1 MNIQLI
7 IFDLDGVLIDS
18 EILWHTIN
26 AEEMTKAGF
35 NCTIEKSIELMSNS
49 IKYGYDKVM
58 LQEYNSVL
66 PETIRKQINIKT
78 EESYKESLKPIK
90 NMAQVLSYLK
100 LKKVKICIGSN
111 ADDAYVE
118 TTLKIT
124 GLDQYFGS
132 NQIFTSERV
141 KKRKPAPDIF
151 LLAAQSIKIKPENC
165 LVIEDHPLGIAAAK
179 AANMQVI
186 GFLGA
191 SHANNNIF
199 YKEII
204 EAKPT
209 KIIDGSLELLEILK
223 SDYDL

>member
-1 MNIQLI
+1 MAIELL

-18 EILWHTIN
+18 EILWHKIN
-26 AEEMTKAGF
+26 SEEMTKAGF
-35 NCTIEKSIELMSNS
+35 NCTTEKSIELMSNS

-58 LQEYNSVL
+58 LREYNDVL
-66 PETIRKQINIKT
+66 PESIQKQINIKT
-78 EESYKESLKPIK
+78 ERSYKENLKPIK
-90 NMAQVLSYLK
+90 DIAQVLSYLK
-100 LKKVKICIGSN
+100 LKKVKVCIGSN

-124 GLDQYFGS
+124 GLDPYFGS

-141 KKRKPAPDIF
+141 KNRKPAPDIF
-151 LLAAQSIKIKPENC
+151 LLAAQSLKIKPEDC
-165 LVIEDHPLGIAAAK
+165 LVIEDHPLGIMAAK

-191 SHANNNIF
+191 SHANNNTF
-199 YKEII
+199 YREII

-209 KIIDGSLELLEILK
+209 RIIEGSLELLEILK
-223 SDYDL
+223 SDYKL

>member
-1 MNIQLI
+1 MDIQLI

-35 NCTIEKSIELMSNS
+35 NCTIEKSIEIMSDS
-49 IKYGYDKVM
+49 LKLGYDQVM
-58 LQEYNSVL
+58 LQEYEGIL
-66 PETIRKQINIKT
+66 PEEIRKQINIKT
-78 EESYKESLKPIK
+78 EESYKENLKPIK
-90 NMAQVLSYLK
+90 NIDQVLSYLS
-100 LKKVKICIGSN
+100 LKKAKICICSN

-124 GLDQYFGS
+124 KLDQYFAP

-151 LLAAQSIKIKPENC
+151 LLAAESLKIKPGNC

-186 GFLGA
+186 GFLGG

-199 YKEII
+199 YKEIVDT
-204 EAKPT
+204 KPT
-209 KIIDGSLELLEILK
+209 KIIYSSLELLEILK
-223 SDYDL
+223 SDYKL